1 MVGPGPEPKMRF
13 LKLLFALPVAA
24 LILVFLFANR
34 EWVTINFDPVG
45 GSGLPP
51 EPAPLYAVVLA
62 AAGFGVVAGS
72 AATWLGQSKH
82 RRALREAEAEA
93 ARLRQEL
100 QQRFAPPPTLTGSI

>member
-1 MVGPGPEPKMRF
+1 MRF

-45 GSGLPP
+45 GSGLAPA
-51 EPAPLYAVVLA
+51 PAPLYAVLLA
-62 AAGFGVVAGS
+62 AAALGVVAGS